1 MKKLYSFILTWF
13 VLINIFAQSTPLQA
27 HLEAGKP
34 YLLHTVVAKENW
46 YSIGRQYNI
55 SPKDIAPF
63 NGTSLDKG
71 LSIGQTVK
79 IPLVAANF
87 IQSGQPAADEVAVPV
102 VHTVK
107 EKENLYRIGQQYN
120 KVGIDQ
126 LRAWN
131 GLSGDEVSKDIP
143 LVIGYLK
150 VKKAISPLASA
161 GKSKIGGS
169 VAVAA
174 ARPPV
179 AKPVVTE
186 QKKDDKAVTSKQ
198 ETAAAPPPATAKTD
212 SPPPAAKTEAVPVS
226 QPAVTNTGAGDGGVF
241 KSLFDEQSKAAA
253 DKENLNGQAA
263 VFKSTSGWKDSK
275 YYALMNKVLPGT
287 IIKVYNP
294 QNNKFVYAKVLG
306 EIPPGKEN
314 EGLAVRI
321 SNAAAA
327 ELALAET
334 GRYELQLSWAKQ

>member
-1 MKKLYSFILTWF
+1 MKKLYSFILSWF
-13 VLINIFAQSTPLQA
+13 ILINIFAQSSPLQA
-27 HLEAGKP
+27 HLEGGKP

-46 YSIGRQYNI
+46 YSIGRLYNI

-87 IQSGQPAADEVAVPV
+87 IQSGQPGADEVAVPV
-102 VHTVK
+102 VHNVK

-131 GLSGDEVSKDIP
+131 GLSGDEVSKDLP

-150 VKKAISPLASA
+150 VKKSISPLAA
-161 GKSKIGGS
+161 TGKSKIGGS
-169 VAVAA
+169 VAIAA
-174 ARPPV
+174 TKPPV
-179 AKPVVTE
+179 TKPAVTE
-186 QKKDDKAVTSKQ
+186 AKKEDKAVVTKQ
-198 ETAAAPPPATAKTD
+198 ETAAIPPPGATR
-212 SPPPAAKTEAVPVS
+212 SEPSPPAAKTEAVPVS
-226 QPAVTNTGAGDGGVF
+226 QPTVTNINTGDGGVF

-253 DKENLNGQAA
+253 EKENLNGQAA

-287 IIKVYNP
+287 IVKVYNP
-294 QNNKFVYAKVLG
+294 QNSKFVYAKVLG

-314 EGLAVRI
+314 EGLSVRI